1 MVWQLCQISLMEG
14 WCMYKCTDTYA
25 AFYQNNEVF
34 SRLLLN
40 LWPKAYEYIVCL
52 ASVQLFYSI
61 NFYQKIMIYTF
72 WKTLKKFWFWCKIFP
87 IFLRITIIME
97 NKFCKTI
104 SITDIDPLTSIPFLV
119 SSFGSKFNK
128 LASETIV
135 LAVTDEL
142 NNTFH

>member
-14 WCMYKCTDTYA
+14 WCMYKCTDTYGA
-25 AFYQNNEVF
+25 LYQNNEVF

-61 NFYQKIMIYTF
+61 NFYQDNDLYLLKNIEKILILMQD
-72 WKTLKKFWFWCKIFP
+72 P